1 MAQEA
6 VRNTRKRGRAPLSD
20 MVIENTIQDLYKDLC
35 EWVKSFSLPGEIPV
49 PKKKK
54 DEIDFLSMQDNPERK
69 ICELDDIPAIRKL
82 PRGSTIFLQG
92 MLSSFICSEIIE
104 KPFLFLDSALANK
117 PRESKGKSSPT
128 ISDTSED
135 EFEEIFMN
143 FASKLAETDRYRA
156 NEWVSKLLEATKFLI
171 SPDLED
177 AKQLKGNTAFK
188 NYHNHAKALAEKFLA
203 SPAHILLKEV
213 HGQEICKRRNELISI
228 LKRYRELSFQLWYR
242 VVEVKC
248 YYLGSDLVPSTFDP
262 ASPAMEL
269 YTALEE
275 DATGIESH
283 KHKNLTGLRVM
294 VIMKPAI
301 VAHWVDQEDNK
312 LERSKVWVKS
322 VAWVYARE
330 GSKESESQQGI
341 VGKESNEHQE
351 TMGICEKNEE
361 ELPLNTDLGEENH
374 EPQQVIGEDSDD
386 EHEHDMD
393 IDEECQEH
401 QQEITTLDEK
411 SNEPQQ
417 CIYEEREAEHQQ
429 EMDIDEKCPKTK
441 KDMIEE
447 IGETKTMSDKHCAS
461 S

>member
-1 MAQEA
+1 M
-6 VRNTRKRGRAPLSD
+6 
-20 MVIENTIQDLYKDLC
+20 
-35 EWVKSFSLPGEIPV
+35 
-49 PKKKK
+49 
-54 DEIDFLSMQDNPERK
+54 
-69 ICELDDIPAIRKL
+69 
-82 PRGSTIFLQG
+82 
-92 MLSSFICSEIIE
+92 
-104 KPFLFLDSALANK
+104 
-117 PRESKGKSSPT
+117 
-128 ISDTSED
+128 
-135 EFEEIFMN
+135 
-143 FASKLAETDRYRA
+143 
-156 NEWVSKLLEATKFLI
+156 LEATKFLI

-447 IGETKTMSDKHCAS
+447 IGETKTMSDKRHKKLNRMVPFRQLRNLIQIVPQVDHYLHLSTLPSTLLHSLTRHLHLNIYIELFLSFFYSFNHFFFSLFFPPLLSHRFSHYHGPHLMNEPPS
-461 S
+461 SQLSLDKKGENAQKKE